1 MSGAAAAGAG
11 REHRLTA
18 FVLVALVLGAAVGE
32 WIYRGL
38 APGAAPPSFLGDLGE
53 LVLIRPLVAVSIPL
67 VFLSVIVG
75 VTGVGEPKN
84 LGKLGAATLA
94 FYLTSMLLAATV
106 GATLVATFRPGEGL
120 DPAIVEN
127 LKAGGAADFAA
138 DATRKARI
146 DEGAGLGA
154 WGAAMSILRQAIPRN
169 VLSDA
174 VAGNTL
180 GVIVAAVILGAGILA
195 IRDRGRRLVELLEA
209 ALAVL
214 MKIVGWILF
223 LLPLGVFLVTAAT
236 VSKAGLASL
245 GGPLAGYMLIVL
257 GGLAFQLLA
266 VLPLMQVL
274 CGGGNPYRYLLA
286 MRRPLLT
293 ALGTS
298 SSNATL
304 PVTLDAC
311 VRDGGCSRSATG
323 FAVPL
328 GATVNMDGTALYEAV
343 AVIFLCQLF
352 GIDLTTGEMAIVAI
366 TATVA
371 AIGAAGIPSAGL
383 VTMVLVVN
391 AVNGL
396 LAARGQETLPVAAIG
411 VIIGV
416 DRVLDMC
423 RTAVNV
429 YGDCVAAKVLT
440 RLSPD

>member
-1 MSGAAAAGAG
+1 VSETG

-127 LKAGGAADFAA
+127 LKAGGEGEFAA
-138 DATRKARI
+138 DASRKARM

-154 WGAAMSILRQAIPRN
+154 WGAAMSILRQAVPRN
-169 VLSDA
+169 VLSEA
-174 VAGNTL
+174 AAGNTL
-180 GVIVAAVILGAGILA
+180 GVIVTAIILGAALLA
-195 IRDRGRRLVELLEA
+195 IGDRGRAVVGLLESLLA
-209 ALAVL
+209 AL
-214 MKIVGWILF
+214 MRIVGWILV
-223 LLPLGVFLVTAAT
+223 LLPLGVFLVTTAT
-236 VSKAGLASL
+236 VAKAGLASL
-245 GGPLAGYMLIVL
+245 GGPLAGYMLVVL
-257 GGLAFQLLA
+257 AGLAIQMLA
-266 VLPLMQVL
+266 VLPLMQLL
-274 CGGGNPYRYLLA
+274 CGGGHPYRYLLA
-286 MRRPLLT
+286 MRRPILT

-304 PVTLDAC
+304 PVTIDAC

-352 GIDLTTGEMAIVAI
+352 GIDLTVGEMALVAI
-366 TATVA
+366 VATVA

-383 VTMVLVVN
+383 VTMVLVVT

-429 YGDCVAAKVLT
+429 YGDCVAAKVVT